1 MTLLHA
7 ALAMLLYQKWHLGLI
22 LFRLCIY
29 FLCEEFDIKYR
40 YVTIYMCVCVCFVQ
54 WGCFDKD
61 ECAPLCS
68 TFVTPHVKGILLP
81 THLSFSECTS
91 EFLKFAF
98 LVLETFSAGY
108 EYLWGD
114 IGFSLCSPGSG
125 ALPFPLLFSGMDYVL
140 IKISLNIRHLNL
152 VSNHD
157 IFFS

>member
-1 MTLLHA
+1 
-7 ALAMLLYQKWHLGLI
+7 
-22 LFRLCIY
+22 
-29 FLCEEFDIKYR
+29 
-40 YVTIYMCVCVCFVQ
+40 MCVCVCFVQ

-125 ALPFPLLFSGMDYVL
+125 ALSFPLLFSGMDYVL
-140 IKISLNIRHLNL
+140 IKMSLNIRHLNL

-157 IFFS
+157 IFFFMKYTCRVFLVLEAWTHDSKFLFHCG